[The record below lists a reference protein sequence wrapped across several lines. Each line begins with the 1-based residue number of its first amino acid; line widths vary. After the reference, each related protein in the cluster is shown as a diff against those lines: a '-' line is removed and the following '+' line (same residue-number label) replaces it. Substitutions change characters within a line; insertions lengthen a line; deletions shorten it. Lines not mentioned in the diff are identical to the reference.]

1 MTVVATDVV
10 HPGAVLAV
18 GIHDGLIPLFRPT

>member
-1 MTVVATDVV
+1 MAIVAKDVV

-18 GIHDGLIPLFRPT
+18 GINDGLIPLFRPA